1 LSTFRQLITRI
12 ALAAAR
18 RAGIRV
24 ARVVVRPLEGSPQ
37 PAAPDAIRCRLVKE
51 AELRL
56 WSFDP
61 ALQLNEAQ
69 LRSAFERGDVCVG
82 AFDRWRLVGYEWLGF
97 RATPHAAGLWVQF
110 RPSDCYMYKTFVH
123 PAYRGLGIAGL
134 LNAAGNEIAARHQRE
149 RVICFIDLKN
159 SASWQAAKR
168 SGSFTAG
175 YVGYIACF
183 GRAIAFRTAGAS
195 RQGFRFSALS

>member
-1 LSTFRQLITRI
+1 
-12 ALAAAR
+12 
-18 RAGIRV
+18 
-24 ARVVVRPLEGSPQ
+24 
-37 PAAPDAIRCRLVKE
+37 
-51 AELRL
+51 
-56 WSFDP
+56 
-61 ALQLNEAQ
+61 
-69 LRSAFERGDVCVG
+69 
-82 AFDRWRLVGYEWLGF
+82 
-97 RATPHAAGLWVQF
+97 
-110 RPSDCYMYKTFVH
+110 MYKTFVH

-134 LNAAGNEIAARHQRE
+134 LAARHQRE

>member
-1 LSTFRQLITRI
+1 MFRQLIRRI

-24 ARVVVRPLEGSPQ
+24 ARVVVRPLEGSAQ
-37 PAAPDAIRCRLVKE
+37 PTASETIRCRLVTE
-51 AELRL
+51 TELRL

-69 LRSAFERGDVCVG
+69 VRSAFERGDVCVG
-82 AFDRWRLVGYEWLGF
+82 AFERWRLVGYQWLGF
-97 RATPHAAGLWVQF
+97 RPTPHVAGLWVQF
-110 RPSDCYMYKTFVH
+110 RPSDCYLYKTYVH
-123 PAYRGLGIAGL
+123 PSYRGLGIAGL
-134 LNAAGNEIAARHQRE
+134 LNAAGHEIAARHDRS

-159 SASWQAAKR
+159 TASWQAAKR

-175 YVGYIACF
+175 YVAYIAWF